1 MTTPRRELR
10 WEPVP
15 VDTLV
20 LREGD
25 DVLGRLRRDLYG
37 TWVEHAASEATP
49 ARAWRLVE
57 LGLRRDRLTLR
68 DATADDATLVD
79 DWSGHGRL
87 LLADGRVWGVERG
100 ADGHVRVRD
109 ATRGI
114 VLDVATERASVTF
127 SGASVPV
134 HVVLLV
140 VAWSL
145 RRPGAGAGV
154 SVAGTRSRSRRD
166 LLGG

>member
-25 DVLGRLRRDLYG
+25 DVLGRVRRDLYG
-37 TWVEHAASEATP
+37 TWVESAGGESTP
-49 ARAWRLVE
+49 AHAWRLVE

-68 DATADDATLVD
+68 DTTSDDATLVE

-109 ATRGI
+109 ATRGT
-114 VLDVATERASVTF
+114 VMDVASDR
-127 SGASVPV
+127 GAVSLTGAPIPPQ
-134 HVVLLV
+134 VVLLV
-140 VAWSL
+140 VTWAL
-145 RRPGAGAGV
+145 RARGVGAGV

-166 LLGG
+166 VLDG